1 MVLED
6 NRDNNNNRKNG
17 RNAWMSQS
25 DIQLGQQDYYCQLV
39 VLVNSCNRGE
49 WPYRLVFNY
58 KAKPEFFYIISTL
71 FIDTAL
77 QRRKL

>member
-1 MVLED
+1 
-6 NRDNNNNRKNG
+6 
-17 RNAWMSQS
+17 MSQS

-39 VLVNSCNRGE
+39 VLVNSYNRGE